1 MRQKHGQNSSPTAW
15 CCTPHFSKHDLNCS
29 LTIITLILK
38 KPVIVH
44 YFMVTRKKRIYY
56 KTSLFGKFYL
66 FPQNI
71 VSLQNKIIWTSRTK
85 NKGPF
90 YFRLNAKLIFA
101 INNIWELIVGNAFVR
116 SSPQWSWLK
125 YSVIAPE
132 YIILTWS
139 LVCALLM
146 INTVFDIIVCW
157 SQSICINISTY
168 SRGWELG
175 SSRTWRLATLGK
187 LLLQQRFKKFDNL
200 KHATLFCCVNWPFFS
215 QHFPW
220 LVRLL
225 SRTPLQVF

>member
-1 MRQKHGQNSSPTAW
+1 MAILRVADT
-15 CCTPHFSKHDLNCS
+15 LNCS
-29 LTIITLILK
+29 LTIMTLILK

-71 VSLQNKIIWTSRTK
+71 VALQNKIIWTSRTK

-139 LVCALLM
+139 LVRALLM
-146 INTVFDIIVCW
+146 INTVFDIIVCLVPKYLCKYFYW
-157 SQSICINISTY
+157 FSRLRIGIISDLKTGNIGETV
-168 SRGWELG
+168 
-175 SSRTWRLATLGK
+175 ATTTF
-187 LLLQQRFKKFDNL
+187 QE
-200 KHATLFCCVNWPFFS
+200 VW
-215 QHFPW
+215 
-220 LVRLL
+220 
-225 SRTPLQVF
+225 